1 MIPLRILNEAAV
13 MSSKRVIL
21 GFSGSHHG
29 SLISSASESYSESES
44 ADSLWLTLN
53 VGFVSM
59 ELMTLVSE
67 GLEKFHLLSKTLL
80 FAANNTSGPN
90 IKANKIMKML
100 SLNLSG
106 IQTEVKH
113 PVAAKLPSTI
123 FFQNKCIFFV
133 VAISKYHK
141 LD

>member
-1 MIPLRILNEAAV
+1 
-13 MSSKRVIL
+13 
-21 GFSGSHHG
+21 
-29 SLISSASESYSESES
+29 
-44 ADSLWLTLN
+44 
-53 VGFVSM
+53 M

-113 PVAAKLPSTI
+113 PVAA
-123 FFQNKCIFFV
+123 
-133 VAISKYHK
+133 
-141 LD
+141 